1 MGIAIFIRITPLY
14 IGIAIFIR
22 TTPLWVLLYL
32 LGLLL
37 IGLYLLGYGYCYIY

>member
-1 MGIAIFIRITPLY
+1 MGIAIFIRTTPLY

-37 IGLYLLGYGYCYIY
+37 YI

>member
-1 MGIAIFIRITPLY
+1 MGIAIFIRTTPLY

-22 TTPLWVLLYL
+22 ITPLWVLLYL

-37 IGLYLLGYGYCYIY
+37 YI

>member
-22 TTPLWVLLYL
+22 ITPLWVLLYL

-37 IGLYLLGYGYCYIY
+37 YRYCYIY